1 MFLNVDI
8 AIDKGLFPMKCF
20 LGGVEINH
28 VIELETGPEGY
39 LKSGKL
45 NEQGQMYVDELDNIV
60 YEIRTGN
67 VTFERM

>member
-8 AIDKGLFPMKCF
+8 AIDKGLYPLRCF
-20 LGGVEINH
+20 LDGVEINE

-39 LKSGKL
+39 IKAGKL
-45 NEQGQMYVDELDNIV
+45 NEQGQMYVDELDDIV
-60 YEIRTGN
+60 CEIHTGN